1 MLSAQRNNSTGGL
14 ATAKANSDL
23 LYHSGT
29 GKVSIFKKQYDTSQ
43 QYPGSSVDNPLRKEV
58 LNKIHEENNTDNNNS
73 SIIGEDLLSD
83 KLHHANSSPNFFTR
97 DFMLKSSPAPKN
109 HVRITNSNCHAI
121 ASLRN
126 DIGVLKTTTMN
137 IPVNDTQALLQLN
150 F

>member
-1 MLSAQRNNSTGGL
+1 M
-14 ATAKANSDL
+14 
-23 LYHSGT
+23 
-29 GKVSIFKKQYDTSQ
+29 
-43 QYPGSSVDNPLRKEV
+43 RKEV

-109 HVRITNSNCHAI
+109 HVRITNSNCRAI

-126 DIGVLKTTTMN
+126 DIGVLKTTTMD
-137 IPVNDTQALLQLN
+137 IPVDDTQALLQLN